1 MVCKEVIP
9 ATRLRCAQSACF
21 KDAAAAVVQ
30 VTRWN
35 RVQAERARSLTQAR
49 CLAASSAAPANVAV
63 CGPPDGHIGCA
74 AAVAGA
80 DRLFRRLYPDQG
92 GLLAALAGGAAA
104 NGRPEP
110 DDEDSEFEAV
120 GAMASALRRLAA
132 DEP

>member
-1 MVCKEVIP
+1 MLPCSLVCEEVMHT
-9 ATRLRCAQSACF
+9 TRLCYA
-21 KDAAAAVVQ
+21 
-30 VTRWN
+30 
-35 RVQAERARSLTQAR
+35 RARVFSNTMGDLTQAC

-80 DRLFRRLYPDQG
+80 DRQFRRLYPDQG

-110 DDEDSEFEAV
+110 DDEDSDSEAV